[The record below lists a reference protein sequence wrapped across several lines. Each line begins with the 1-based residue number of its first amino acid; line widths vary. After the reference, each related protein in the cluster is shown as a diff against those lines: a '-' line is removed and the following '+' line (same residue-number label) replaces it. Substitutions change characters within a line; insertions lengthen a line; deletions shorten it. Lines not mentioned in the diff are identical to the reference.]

1 MTMKSATEEA
11 HTGIM
16 ILQLKSC
23 TRQSG
28 ESYSELEAITSL
40 DCADALVENQMQEF
54 RNFSP

>member
-1 MTMKSATEEA
+1 MKSATEEA